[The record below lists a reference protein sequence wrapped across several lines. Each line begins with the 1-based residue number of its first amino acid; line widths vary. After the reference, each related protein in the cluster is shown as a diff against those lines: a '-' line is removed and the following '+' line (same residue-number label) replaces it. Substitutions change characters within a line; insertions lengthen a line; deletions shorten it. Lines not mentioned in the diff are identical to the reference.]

1 MADRK
6 DILAALKSAP
16 GLDLSPD
23 SGHIDLS
30 PDTPMLGTHDPTN
43 PWGLELN
50 LPTPRPVGGDGFLGP
65 LGQVIDII
73 DTPRA
78 AIMSTVKE
86 VTDLVQGE
94 GFSGKD
100 WWNQTSDN
108 YMFGDLLQ
116 DEGWGTGTGWDIAL
130 GLPIDI
136 LLDPVTYALSPLKA
150 AGMLARGTIGAKG
163 VAVKMQ
169 NVAKA
174 SSKAAYAADKAGD
187 AAGAA
192 KHAAKA
198 DEYNAAAAAV
208 VKNNAIQA
216 APKKILEEMGFD
228 VAKGMTFSVPLTGR
242 VGRKVVE
249 RPLDRVLGGLLS
261 KVLDPRR
268 IKQLPKFMIDDAG
281 FDLWS
286 NTAKAQKNRDLVQKA
301 MYRLKRGENIDN
313 LADAATM
320 KLSLIHI

>member
-100 WWNQTSDN
+100 WGNQTSDN

-192 KHAAKA
+192 IFRW
-198 DEYNAAAAAV
+198 V
-208 VKNNAIQA
+208 
-216 APKKILEEMGFD
+216 
-228 VAKGMTFSVPLTGR
+228 T
-242 VGRKVVE
+242 
-249 RPLDRVLGGLLS
+249 LL
-261 KVLDPRR
+261 
-268 IKQLPKFMIDDAG
+268 
-281 FDLWS
+281 
-286 NTAKAQKNRDLVQKA
+286 
-301 MYRLKRGENIDN
+301 
-313 LADAATM
+313 
-320 KLSLIHI
+320 